1 MRSEN
6 RHHCASAL
14 TQQPARRSCKAGC
27 IPYIRVRRSP
37 LANAWRVESERRE
50 RRKGDREMCV
60 CSLSR
65 PPDSR
70 SEQGP
75 CFASLG
81 TLRKI
86 WISASK
92 LCACGGVFFPPV
104 SLLTDIFF
112 AGGRASSFF
121 VHVQPR
127 WQKTSRTNAMTSLGG
142 GGTCAEHHRTHLFA
156 CVYSA
161 MCMMRES
168 AVVRGSL
175 APEYICTRLYL

>member
-1 MRSEN
+1 VSG
-6 RHHCASAL
+6 
-14 TQQPARRSCKAGC
+14 ARRSQTLGAS
-27 IPYIRVRRSP
+27 R
-37 LANAWRVESERRE
+37 AQ
-50 RRKGDREMCV
+50 RKGDREMCV

-92 LCACGGVFFPPV
+92 LCACGGLFFPPV

-112 AGGRASSFF
+112 AGGQAGGQAGFLSTSNRAGKKK
-121 VHVQPR
+121 P
-127 WQKTSRTNAMTSLGG
+127 SRTNAMTSLGG

-156 CVYSA
+156 CVYSLL
-161 MCMMRES
+161 C
-168 AVVRGSL
+168 V
-175 APEYICTRLYL
+175 